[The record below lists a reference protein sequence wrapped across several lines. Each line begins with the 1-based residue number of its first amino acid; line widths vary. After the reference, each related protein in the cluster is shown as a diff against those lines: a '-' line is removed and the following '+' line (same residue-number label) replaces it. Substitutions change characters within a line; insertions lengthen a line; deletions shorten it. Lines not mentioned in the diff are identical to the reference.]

1 MRWNPGSGASWSL
14 PTGAWSSGLTSVP
27 VPRLGRGKWEEPEIA
42 LEGSVLGSGLHWAE
56 GKGFWT
62 TSPTHLSSVQ
72 GHARHKTKYLPRP
85 PGSSAGA
92 FMSAPSIP
100 FGSSQ
105 CGIQSSLSFLPPFS
119 RPIFLSRTLF
129 LFHPGV
135 QPTRNSS
142 SSGVGGSF
150 RNLQGKESSAPQ
162 GYELGSDPGTA
173 AGSLRKETPAA
184 PPTHCILAARRGTRS
199 T

>member
-1 MRWNPGSGASWSL
+1 MIQTVDQGSGGHECGGIWPGSGASWSL

-92 FMSAPSIP
+92 FMSAP
-100 FGSSQ
+100 
-105 CGIQSSLSFLPPFS
+105 
-119 RPIFLSRTLF
+119 
-129 LFHPGV
+129 LFHSVLP
-135 QPTRNSS
+135 S
-142 SSGVGGSF
+142 VGFNLPCPSF
-150 RNLQGKESSAPQ
+150 PLSPAPSFFRGPCSCFTQESSP
-162 GYELGSDPGTA
+162 
-173 AGSLRKETPAA
+173 PA
-184 PPTHCILAARRGTRS
+184 TLAVPAWVAVLEICRESKFRS
-199 T
+199 PRL